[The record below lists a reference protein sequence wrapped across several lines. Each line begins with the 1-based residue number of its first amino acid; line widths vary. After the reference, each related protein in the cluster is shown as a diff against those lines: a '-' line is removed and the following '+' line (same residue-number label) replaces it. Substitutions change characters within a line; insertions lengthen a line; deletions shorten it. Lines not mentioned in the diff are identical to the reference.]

1 MVWWVF
7 VTEMNGNITLQ
18 KGSQDRLVP
27 MSAFAKQLI
36 SLVEA
41 LLIPRAMKDGQFLS
55 EAYIA

>member
-18 KGSQDRLVP
+18 KGSQDRPVP

-41 LLIPRAMKDGQFLS
+41 LLIPRAMKDGQFLG
-55 EAYIA
+55 EA